1 MTDPTPAA
9 GVSHKSET
17 PAHRSPQLRNNRLIV
32 RAQPSSQL
40 AEVSLDLY
48 LSDPHSPLALAQ
60 ARLAAE
66 SLISTGALIVRDSR
80 APREAN
86 DRFIDLFEDYF
97 AQDQDAL
104 KADERPEVGYQVV
117 STSTVRKSIVP
128 RLEKIRCSVELSLT
142 EPGSHPRKY
151 GEAKV
156 LFRRGMSRYHRL
168 TRCGGA
174 AARRDGP
181 WRGSEV
187 PVCELLHSS
196 GGPSARRNASVC
208 NQLGVG
214 VISLTPIVRPLQVL
228 SPHVGTSSVHVQI
241 SRARGSERH
250 APGLPGDVGRAGQ
263 RVGKVH
269 EAGVSRRGRSEPA
282 APTRISFGRARM

>member
-196 GGPSARRNASVC
+196 GRAVGAPQRIGLQSAWRWRHLADSDRPPVTGSFTACRNVLRTRPDFPCSRLRTSRPGPS
-208 NQLGVG
+208 
-214 VISLTPIVRPLQVL
+214 
-228 SPHVGTSSVHVQI
+228 
-241 SRARGSERH
+241 
-250 APGLPGDVGRAGQ
+250 
-263 RVGKVH
+263 
-269 EAGVSRRGRSEPA
+269 RGRGKSGSTSGEG
-282 APTRISFGRARM
+282 S